1 MRTFCRLLQ
10 VTEEGACDLLKLGV
24 RLAKQARDEYM
35 QGRPDTQLPPLVA
48 GSIGP
53 YAVSFFDA
61 SEYHGSYVEK
71 VSAEVLCVGERV

>member
-1 MRTFCRLLQ
+1 M
-10 VTEEGACDLLKLGV
+10 TEQRACDLLKLGV

-35 QGRPDTQLPPLVA
+35 EGRPDTQLPLVA

>member
-1 MRTFCRLLQ
+1 M
-10 VTEEGACDLLKLGV
+10 TEEGACDLLKLGV

-71 VSAEVLCVGERV
+71 VSAEVLCFGERV